1 MEAIKLDDYQ
11 LDAIKRLKTGSILC
25 GGVGSG
31 KSRTALAY
39 FFTQNGGV
47 LGVDKSRMVWPRD
60 LYIITTAQKRD
71 KGEWEQE
78 LAPFSLSPN
87 PEENDYA
94 NKVVIDS
101 WNNIKKYLDVKDSF
115 FIFDEQR
122 VVGYGEWSKSFI
134 HISRSNDWILLSAT
148 PGDTWLDYMPVF
160 IANGFYRNKT
170 DFVHQHVIYAPRVKF
185 PKVQK
190 YYNEGKLIKLRR
202 MILVDMDYR
211 NEAVKHKID
220 VLTDFDR
227 EKYKMVKRTQF
238 NPYRSNNG
246 LLEPIV
252 NAGELCYVLRHIV
265 NDDPSRYE
273 AVREILLERDK
284 AIIFY
289 NFDYELEGLR
299 ALLDEMGM
307 MYGEWNGHK
316 HEAVPKG
323 DRWAYLVQYTA
334 GSEGWNCITTDT
346 TIFFS
351 QSYSYRAMVQ
361 ASGRID
367 RRNTPYKDL
376 YYYHLKSSSDIDMA
390 INMALTKKR
399 NFNIRKYAEGRV
411 FADGKDSR
419 GQNGGRAERR
429 EQSS

>member
-1 MEAIKLDDYQ
+1 MIELDDYQ
-11 LDAIKRLKTGSILC
+11 LDAVERLKCGNILC
-25 GGVGSG
+25 GSVGSG

-39 FFTQNGGV
+39 FYKQNHGDLSNENG
-47 LGVDKSRMVWPRD
+47 RMIWPRD

-71 KGEWEQE
+71 KGEWEEE
-78 LAPFSLSPN
+78 LTPFNLSSD
-87 PEENDYA
+87 PEKNGYA

-101 WNNIKKYLDVKDSF
+101 WNNIKKYLYVKNAF

-134 HISRSNDWILLSAT
+134 HITRSNDWILLSAT
-148 PGDTWLDYMPVF
+148 PGDTWMDYVPVF

-202 MILVDMDYR
+202 MILVDMDYS
-211 NEAVKHKID
+211 NTANKHKID
-220 VLTDFDR
+220 VFTDFDK

-238 NPYRSNNG
+238 NPYRANNG
-246 LLEPIV
+246 LLEPIH

-273 AVREILLERDK
+273 AAKEILLERKK
-284 AIIFY
+284 AVIFY

-299 ALLDEMGM
+299 ALLEDMNWIF
-307 MYGEWNGHK
+307 GEWNGHK
-316 HEAVPKG
+316 HEPVPDG
-323 DRWAYLVQYTA
+323 DEWAYLVQYTA

-351 QSYSYRAMVQ
+351 QNYSYRATKQ

-367 RRNTPYKDL
+367 RRNTPYTDL
-376 YYYHLKSSSDIDMA
+376 YYYHLKSRSDIDMA
-390 INMALTKKR
+390 IEKALMRKQ
-399 NFNIRKYAEGRV
+399 NFNIRKYAEGRIFTDV
-411 FADGKDSR
+411 KNSR
-419 GQNGGRAERR
+419 GQNGGRAERS

>member
-1 MEAIKLDDYQ
+1 MSRIKLDDYQ
-11 LDAIKRLKTGSILC
+11 LDAVNRLRTGSILC

-39 FFTQNGGV
+39 FFKENHGNLWDKNG
-47 LGVDKSRMVWPRD
+47 RMIWPKD

-78 LAPFSLSPN
+78 LAPFSLSVD
-87 PEENDYA
+87 PEKNSYA

-101 WNNIKKYLDVKDSF
+101 WNNIKKYLNVKDAF

-122 VVGYGEWSKSFI
+122 AVSYGEWSKSLI
-134 HISRSNDWILLSAT
+134 HIARSNDWIMLSAT
-148 PGDTWLDYMPVF
+148 PGDTWMDYMPVF
-160 IANGFYRNKT
+160 VANGFYKHKT
-170 DFVHQHVIYAPRVKF
+170 DFVQQHVIYSPRVKF

-190 YYNEGKLIKLRR
+190 YYNEGKLIRLRK

-211 NEAVKHKID
+211 NDAVKHNID
-220 VLTDFDR
+220 IYTEFDNA
-227 EKYKMVKRTQF
+227 KYKMVKRTQF
-238 NPYRSNNG
+238 NPYRANNG
-246 LLEPIV
+246 VLEPIQ

-273 AVREILLERDK
+273 AVREILKERKK

-299 ALLDEMGM
+299 TLLDEMEWE
-307 MYGEWNGHK
+307 YGEWNGHR
-316 HEAVPKG
+316 HEAVPEGSK
-323 DRWAYLVQYTA
+323 WAYLVQYTA

-351 QSYSYRAMVQ
+351 LNYSYRATVQ

-376 YYYHLKSSSDIDMA
+376 YYYHLRSKSDIDFA
-390 INMALTKKR
+390 ISRALTQKK
-399 NFNIRKYAEGRV
+399 NFNIKKYAEGRV
-411 FADGKDSR
+411 FS
-419 GQNGGRAERR
+419 NAENS
-429 EQSS
+429 E

>member
-1 MEAIKLDDYQ
+1 MVSLDDYQ
-11 LDAIKRLKTGSILC
+11 LDAVERLKTGNILC

-39 FFTQNGGV
+39 YYKENGGV
-47 LGVDKSRMVWPRD
+47 LSADNSRMIWPRD

-71 KGEWEQE
+71 KGEWEEE
-78 LAPFSLSPN
+78 LTPFDLSPD
-87 PEENDYA
+87 PEKNGYA
-94 NKVVIDS
+94 NTVVIDS
-101 WNNIKKYLDVKDSF
+101 WNNIKKYLNVKRSF

-122 VVGYGEWSKSFI
+122 AVSYGEWSKSLI
-134 HISRSNDWILLSAT
+134 HIARSNNWIMLSAT

-160 IANGFYRNKT
+160 VANGFYRNKT

-202 MILVDMDYR
+202 MILVDMDYS
-211 NEAVKHKID
+211 NTANKHKID

-238 NPYRSNNG
+238 NPYRANNG
-246 LLEPIV
+246 LLEPIH

-273 AVREILLERDK
+273 ATRDILFERKK

-299 ALLDEMGM
+299 ALLKEMNWIF
-307 MYGEWNGHK
+307 GEWNGHK
-316 HEAVPKG
+316 HDPVPSGEA
-323 DRWAYLVQYTA
+323 WAYLVQYTA

-351 QSYSYRAMVQ
+351 QNYSYRATIQ

-367 RRNTPYKDL
+367 RRNTPYTDL
-376 YYYHLKSSSDIDMA
+376 YYYHLKSRSDIDMA
-390 INMALTKKR
+390 IESALMRKR

-411 FADGKDSR
+411 FGNGENSG
-419 GQNGGRAERR
+419 GQDGGRAERHK
-429 EQSS
+429 QNS

>member
-1 MEAIKLDDYQ
+1 MSRIKLDDYQ
-11 LDAIKRLKTGSILC
+11 LDAVNRLRTGSILC

-39 FFTQNGGV
+39 FFKENHGNLWDKNG
-47 LGVDKSRMVWPRD
+47 RMIWPKD

-78 LAPFSLSPN
+78 LAPFSLSVD
-87 PEENDYA
+87 PEKNSYA

-101 WNNIKKYLDVKDSF
+101 WNNIKKYLNVKDAF

-122 VVGYGEWSKSFI
+122 AVSYGEWSKSLI
-134 HISRSNDWILLSAT
+134 HIARSNDWIMLSAT
-148 PGDTWLDYMPVF
+148 PGDTWMDYMPVF
-160 IANGFYRNKT
+160 VANGFYKHKT
-170 DFVHQHVIYAPRVKF
+170 DFVQQHVIYSPRVKF

-190 YYNEGKLIKLRR
+190 YYNEGKLIRLRK

-211 NEAVKHKID
+211 NDAVKHNID
-220 VLTDFDR
+220 IYTEFDNA
-227 EKYKMVKRTQF
+227 KYKMVKRTQF
-238 NPYRSNNG
+238 NPYRANNG
-246 LLEPIV
+246 VLEPIQ

-273 AVREILLERDK
+273 AVREILKERKK

-299 ALLDEMGM
+299 TLLDEMEWE
-307 MYGEWNGHK
+307 YGEWNGHR
-316 HEAVPKG
+316 HEAVPEGSK
-323 DRWAYLVQYTA
+323 WAYLVQYTA

-351 QSYSYRAMVQ
+351 LNYSYRATVQ

-376 YYYHLKSSSDIDMA
+376 YYYHLRSKSDIDFA
-390 INMALTKKR
+390 ISRALTQKK
-399 NFNIRKYAEGRV
+399 NFNIKKYAEGRV
-411 FADGKDSR
+411 FG
-419 GQNGGRAERR
+419 NAENS
-429 EQSS
+429 E

>member
-1 MEAIKLDDYQ
+1 MINLDDYQ
-11 LDAIKRLKTGSILC
+11 LDAIDRLRCGSILC

-39 FFTQNGGV
+39 YYRMIGGSLEFIGGPV
-47 LGVDKSRMVWPRD
+47 VKGYFKP

-71 KGEWEQE
+71 KKEWEDE
-78 LAPFSLSPN
+78 LAPFNL
-87 PEENDYA
+87 PEGTA
-94 NKVVIDS
+94 VIDS

-134 HISRSNDWILLSAT
+134 HITRSNEWILLSAT
-148 PGDTWLDYMPVF
+148 PGDTWMDYVPVF
-160 IANGFYRNKT
+160 IANGFYRHKT
-170 DFVHQHVIYAPRVKF
+170 DFVQQHVVYAPRVKF
-185 PKVQK
+185 PKVQR

-202 MILVDMDYR
+202 MILVDMDYS
-211 NEAVKHKID
+211 NEAKKHKID
-220 VLTDFDR
+220 VLTDFNA

-238 NPYRSNNG
+238 NPYRANNG
-246 LLEPIV
+246 VLEPIQ

-273 AVREILLERDK
+273 AVKEILLERKK

-299 ALLDEMGM
+299 SLMDEMGWT
-307 MYGEWNGHK
+307 YGEWNGHK
-316 HEAVPKG
+316 HEEVPVG
-323 DRWAYLVQYTA
+323 DEWAYLVQYTA
-334 GSEGWNCITTDT
+334 GAEGWNCITTDT

-351 QSYSYRAMVQ
+351 QNYSYRATVQ

-376 YYYHLKSSSDIDMA
+376 YYYHLKSRSDIDYA
-390 INMALTKKR
+390 ITRALSQKK
-399 NFNIRKYAEGRV
+399 NFNIRKYAEGRT
-411 FADGKDSR
+411 FG
-419 GQNGGRAERR
+419 NG
-429 EQSS
+429 